1 MITWVKMFFSLK
13 RCEQDVLINPSL
25 HQTEW
30 GKNESTCTRYTTLY
44 SKVTQGEILQLLEG
58 KDQGGAELQGHSLLQ
73 GRGPWRGLCARVA
86 GHPIP
91 GAAVFTTPVRR
102 NEPHSHQGLAG
113 DVQKRASRVRTSSVL
128 WRKGTYNEQDLLGEE
143 PQFLPKGGRVWLIL
157 TRTR

>member
-58 KDQGGAELQGHSLLQ
+58 KEQGGAELQGHSSSCKVEALDAASVPESQVTLSQEQQFSPLQFGGTSRTVIKDSLAMSRSALLGW
-73 GRGPWRGLCARVA
+73 GR
-86 GHPIP
+86 
-91 GAAVFTTPVRR
+91 AVFFEEKEIITSRISWARNLNSYRR
-102 NEPHSHQGLAG
+102 VDGS
-113 DVQKRASRVRTSSVL
+113 D
-128 WRKGTYNEQDLLGEE
+128 
-143 PQFLPKGGRVWLIL
+143 
-157 TRTR
+157 